1 MARYAYDVDTTQRY
15 IDVHKQFQGGLKT
28 VDTDD
33 ALGGVFLRQAENV
46 SISEFG
52 FLEKRYGTYENFK
65 QTFSGNLQGYWE
77 FEGYIIY
84 AVDGDIFVN
93 GTRVVEFLEEP
104 GLRYPTND
112 NIPFY
117 VEPVFTQ
124 TTVCSFIGSGD
135 TFESTTD
142 VSTSPACGA
151 GVEKTVCLGFGSSW
165 ICQLQIG
172 TLTTTSVQTSVT
184 IVDHFQAERDM
195 NAVNVNKVLY
205 IFTGTYPIYAKVV
218 SGELKFYLFPITVPT
233 FDEIVVTGHNLLEDD
248 YEGLYFENVEN
259 LPSNDGTLAA
269 PTNFEE
275 DDVIVQQKITNL
287 PKIPYVRDSETLE
300 SSGQVKLISNFKFP
314 SSILSTNYPTNNNYY
329 ELDIFNV
336 GFRNSGSGASSLDY
350 IDVNLDEVQY
360 DVISNYNTSAGLS
373 LFVEPEKKFANQIFV
388 SNAIGSVIA
397 TKVSSIS
404 GVNAPFA
411 KVKGDITT
419 LIDKTYIEQNLN
431 EKMYIALFHDTQ
443 DINGT
448 KDIYSFEDFDALIG
462 QESAGEP
469 FSQVFADTAFLN
481 TEGGYARGQKFVEIT
496 PYRLIGGA
504 PSFFEDSKITINDVT
519 MSNKNYVF
527 TLPNTLNFEEV
538 DGYKIGLSHIVVSF
552 DDRTTTFWT
561 NVFSETNFKKSA
573 RVLTTYPA
581 TYRYG
586 PSGSPTTKTV
596 LWNKTVGIINSLP
609 TTNKNFVNNKFEA
622 TVKNLLSGTFDF
634 IFRMTLTKYELQS
647 GFLAIADTNYLDFI
661 FPSITITEEKLQDY
675 PGAIDY
681 PTLKPIWTCNKV
693 IEHFS
698 KLMVWGSTA
707 MPTAVFYSFPDRPTY
722 FPSKF
727 FLDFTNDQNSPV
739 EAVSSYMNILVVQTR
754 DQTWGIRGNSG
765 LLTAPAPYAPFTINP
780 TVGTIAYKSVRAVR
794 NHLFFLSKQGI
805 IALKSLYAAD
815 EQYNIEF
822 VDRNIVNIVPRD
834 DRAVGIQ
841 FDNQYW
847 LNFPSYGITLRWY
860 IDKKAWV
867 LDKYTAWNQFNG
879 VFKYQIVDG
888 KLEFITRPSLFEGQ
902 NLGVYKIGIEEGLPS
917 DLLKP
922 IVSKFETSFLNQNYP
937 FHPKRYKELKLD
949 FTLQNEYVV
958 AKAPIALTSTDS
970 TNPGLGFTTQLK
982 RNHIYQI
989 VFDDFEVSLESVE
1002 PYDDEDNDAPYT
1014 APVVIS
1020 NISLLVGGVSVS
1032 ATIQNGAIQFV
1043 VPASLATDTY
1053 AVTFSPTNLSGVT
1066 PFSVF
1071 DVTYDHEIDFD
1082 IVALSERD
1090 TLLVEEYTGY
1100 TPTIQIVDQNLG
1112 TRFGKIE
1119 FGNSG
1124 FGSLVTAVETI
1135 KLTGSGYNSKI
1146 FFEDSGKIKWTMES
1160 LGITYKMRRARSR
1173 I

>member
-1 MARYAYDVDTTQRY
+1 
-15 IDVHKQFQGGLKT
+15 
-28 VDTDD
+28 
-33 ALGGVFLRQAENV
+33 
-46 SISEFG
+46 
-52 FLEKRYGTYENFK
+52 
-65 QTFSGNLQGYWE
+65 LQ
-77 FEGYIIY
+77 
-84 AVDGDIFVN
+84 
-93 GTRVVEFLEEP
+93 
-104 GLRYPTND
+104 
-112 NIPFY
+112 
-117 VEPVFTQ
+117 
-124 TTVCSFIGSGD
+124 
-135 TFESTTD
+135 
-142 VSTSPACGA
+142 
-151 GVEKTVCLGFGSSW
+151 
-165 ICQLQIG
+165 
-172 TLTTTSVQTSVT
+172 
-184 IVDHFQAERDM
+184 
-195 NAVNVNKVLY
+195 
-205 IFTGTYPIYAKVV
+205 
-218 SGELKFYLFPITVPT
+218 
-233 FDEIVVTGHNLLEDD
+233 
-248 YEGLYFENVEN
+248 
-259 LPSNDGTLAA
+259 
-269 PTNFEE
+269 
-275 DDVIVQQKITNL
+275 
-287 PKIPYVRDSETLE
+287 
-300 SSGQVKLISNFKFP
+300 
-314 SSILSTNYPTNNNYY
+314 
-329 ELDIFNV
+329 
-336 GFRNSGSGASSLDY
+336 
-350 IDVNLDEVQY
+350 VNL
-360 DVISNYNTSAGLS
+360 
-373 LFVEPEKKFANQIFV
+373 
-388 SNAIGSVIA
+388 
-397 TKVSSIS
+397 
-404 GVNAPFA
+404 
-411 KVKGDITT
+411 
-419 LIDKTYIEQNLN
+419 
-431 EKMYIALFHDTQ
+431 
-443 DINGT
+443 
-448 KDIYSFEDFDALIG
+448 
-462 QESAGEP
+462 
-469 FSQVFADTAFLN
+469 
-481 TEGGYARGQKFVEIT
+481 
-496 PYRLIGGA
+496 
-504 PSFFEDSKITINDVT
+504 
-519 MSNKNYVF
+519 
-527 TLPNTLNFEEV
+527 
-538 DGYKIGLSHIVVSF
+538 
-552 DDRTTTFWT
+552 
-561 NVFSETNFKKSA
+561 
-573 RVLTTYPA
+573 
-581 TYRYG
+581 
-586 PSGSPTTKTV
+586 
-596 LWNKTVGIINSLP
+596 
-609 TTNKNFVNNKFEA
+609 
-622 TVKNLLSGTFDF
+622 KNLLSGSWDF
-634 IFRMTLTKYELQS
+634 RFNIQLRIIDSSGNITVEKELP
-647 GFLAIADTNYLDFI
+647 FI
-661 FPSITITEEKLQDY
+661 TQNITVTPEKLQDY

-693 IEHFS
+693 TEHFS
-698 KLMVWGSTA
+698 KLMVWGSQE

-867 LDKYTAWNQFNG
+867 LDKYTAWSSFNG
-879 VFKYQIVDG
+879 VFKYQISEG
-888 KLEFITRPSLFEGQ
+888 KLEFITHPSTFVLGE
-902 NLGVYKIGIEEGLPS
+902 NLSVYKIGIDEGLPS
-917 DLLKP
+917 DLLEP

-958 AKAPIALTSTDS
+958 AKAPIALTSTDF
-970 TNPGLGFTTQLK
+970 TNAGLGFTTQLK

-989 VFDDFEVSLESVE
+989 VFDDFEVSLTSVT

-1020 NISLLVGGVSVS
+1020 NISLLVGGFSVP

-1053 AVTFSPTNLSGVT
+1053 AVTFSPTGLSGVT

>member
-33 ALGGVFLRQAENV
+33 ALGAVFLRQAENV

-93 GTRVVEFLEEP
+93 GTQINNFHTEA

-112 NIPFY
+112 NIPFNTTSTCAFVNTGSAY
-117 VEPVFTQ
+117 LEPTLASVTA
-124 TTVCSFIGSGD
+124 VAD
-135 TFESTTD
+135 P
-142 VSTSPACGA
+142 STSPNCGS
-151 GVEKTVCLGFGSSW
+151 GVTKISCVCENFVVGEGCVQWS
-165 ICQLQIG
+165 CQNSVG
-172 TLTTTSVQTSVT
+172 TLTFTT
-184 IVDHFQAERDM
+184 VDHFQRTRDM

-205 IFTGTYPIYAKVV
+205 IFTGTYPIYAKVEKV
-218 SGELKFYLFPITVPT
+218 NNQDVLKFYLFPVTVPT

-248 YEGLYFENVEN
+248 YEGLYFDEASPFPIGSIIN
-259 LPSNDGTLAA
+259 LGDTEAATPIILDSSVTPRFPYTIGEDSGLKFNFKIEYNADSPVWGPNAASDLDYYEIKLESLQYRTTGPGASLVDFIDADLSKTDFVTKSNYHTGSVFPSRGSNLITQVPFDSTKFSIAGTGSSNERAFYEVSGAFEVSRTDFLKYTTYGIEFLQFNNTSYTSFLLSQFANPSQNHFKRFEITPVDFNGNILSNEKISFA
-269 PTNFEE
+269 VTESNSFYKLPIPTNLNKNLSIDKYIIEFFVSSIEIYGVGAPQGPVDMQTEPQNYSFSLFPFES
-275 DDVIVQQKITNL
+275 K
-287 PKIPYVRDSETLE
+287 S
-300 SSGQVKLISNFKFP
+300 P
-314 SSILSTNYPTNNNYY
+314 SSIGNRISTTVVPRLDFKLSELAVGNYDFKVRFLRERFLNEGGTLLVSQDKEYF
-329 ELDIFNV
+329 ETILFNV
-336 GFRNSGSGASSLDY
+336 
-350 IDVNLDEVQY
+350 
-360 DVISNYNTSAGLS
+360 T
-373 LFVEPEKKFANQIFV
+373 
-388 SNAIGSVIA
+388 
-397 TKVSSIS
+397 
-404 GVNAPFA
+404 
-411 KVKGDITT
+411 ITT
-419 LIDKTYIEQNLN
+419 
-431 EKMYIALFHDTQ
+431 
-443 DINGT
+443 
-448 KDIYSFEDFDALIG
+448 
-462 QESAGEP
+462 
-469 FSQVFADTAFLN
+469 
-481 TEGGYARGQKFVEIT
+481 
-496 PYRLIGGA
+496 
-504 PSFFEDSKITINDVT
+504 
-519 MSNKNYVF
+519 
-527 TLPNTLNFEEV
+527 
-538 DGYKIGLSHIVVSF
+538 
-552 DDRTTTFWT
+552 
-561 NVFSETNFKKSA
+561 
-573 RVLTTYPA
+573 
-581 TYRYG
+581 
-586 PSGSPTTKTV
+586 
-596 LWNKTVGIINSLP
+596 
-609 TTNKNFVNNKFEA
+609 
-622 TVKNLLSGTFDF
+622 
-634 IFRMTLTKYELQS
+634 
-647 GFLAIADTNYLDFI
+647 
-661 FPSITITEEKLQDY
+661 EKLQDY

-693 IEHFS
+693 TEHFS

-754 DQTWGIRGNSG
+754 DQTWGVRGNSG

-841 FDNQYW
+841 YDNQYW

-867 LDKYTAWNQFNG
+867 KDTYTAWQEFNG

-958 AKAPIALTSTDS
+958 AKAPIALTSTDF
-970 TNPGLGFTTQLK
+970 TNTGLGFTTQLK

-989 VFDDFEVSLESVE
+989 VFDDFEVSSTSVE

-1014 APVVIS
+1014 APVEIS
-1020 NISLLVGGVSVS
+1020 TISLVVGGVSVPN

-1053 AVTFSPTNLSGVT
+1053 AVTFSATGLSGVT